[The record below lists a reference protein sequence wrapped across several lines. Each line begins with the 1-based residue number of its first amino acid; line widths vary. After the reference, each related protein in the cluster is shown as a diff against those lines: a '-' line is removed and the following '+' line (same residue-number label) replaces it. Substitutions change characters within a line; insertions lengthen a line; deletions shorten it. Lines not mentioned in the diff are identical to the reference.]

1 MAAGKT
7 VLEKARQKK
16 RGKAKAPIVDPLKD
30 FARDYSLDAS
40 DISIIW
46 GLSSSI
52 QQVQGGAQIDALA
65 SLRAK
70 IRPAIEEIR
79 ALAGD

>member
-16 RGKAKAPIVDPLKD
+16 RGKAKPADPLKG
-30 FARDYSLDAS
+30 FAREYSLDAS